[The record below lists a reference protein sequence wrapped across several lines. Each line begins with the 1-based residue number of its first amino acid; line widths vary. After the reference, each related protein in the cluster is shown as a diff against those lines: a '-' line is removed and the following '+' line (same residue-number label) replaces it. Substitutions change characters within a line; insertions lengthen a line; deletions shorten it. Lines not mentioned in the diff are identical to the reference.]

1 MLTGINHADMNQA
14 PPLVSIVIKAF
25 NEEELIGRCIESALA
40 ATEGV
45 AAEIIIADS
54 LSIDK
59 TVEIAGHYPVKIVQL
74 LDVAHRGAG
83 AAAQLGYQFACG
95 RYIYILD
102 GDMEMQPGFLKNAIA
117 LLESDPELAGVAGIL
132 QDTRVNNMF
141 DRHRVKTKP
150 SAQPG
155 YVPWLGG
162 GGLYRK
168 KAIESVGYIA
178 HRFLPAY
185 EEAELGM
192 RLGVKGWK
200 LMRLPD
206 IAVSHTGHDESTFG
220 MLRRM
225 WRNGYAKS
233 GGMLFRSAVG
243 KEYLARVIKSQKHAL
258 IILTLIAGLI
268 TGIAIAPHT
277 YAPLF
282 LVAFFWISAFMMLLI
297 KKRDLIDSLFSFF
310 QWHYFAAG
318 FALGML
324 HKIGDPNE
332 AIPAVVV
339 KG

>member
-59 TVEIAGHYPVKIVQL
+59 TVEIASRYPVKIVQL
-74 LDVAHRGAG
+74 ENIKDRGAG
-83 AAAQLGYQFACG
+83 AAAQLGYQFASG
-95 RYIYILD
+95 RYVYILD
-102 GDMEMQPGFLKNAIA
+102 GDMEMQPGFLQRAIK
-117 LLESDPELAGVAGIL
+117 LLESDPHLAGVAGTL
-132 QDTRVNNMF
+132 QDTRINNMF

-150 SAQPG
+150 SAKPG
-155 YVPWLGG
+155 CVPWLGG

-192 RLGVKGWK
+192 RLGAKGWK

-243 KEYLARVIKSQKHAL
+243 TKYLTRVIKSQKHAL
-258 IILTLIAGLI
+258 IVLAIVAGLI
-268 TGIAIAPHT
+268 PSAAVLSHT
-277 YAPLF
+277 HAPLLFF
-282 LVAFFWISAFMMLLI
+282 LALWLAAFMALLM
-297 KKRDLIDSLFSFF
+297 KKRDLMDAFFSFF
-310 QWHYFAAG
+310 QWHYFAVG
-318 FALGML
+318 FAVGLL
-324 HKIGDPNE
+324 NKVGDPNKM
-332 AIPAVVV
+332 IPAVVV
-339 KG
+339 KC